1 MKKTFR
7 IIFDVEGDTC
17 AEYKDLVDKFMLK
30 QMHLAEELVKNVDQ
44 DEILKQS
51 RMIITMA
58 NEFYHHT
65 EYEHCALYCNKK
77 GEEYLDASV
86 YDKSG
91 IKVRGQSGV
100 TKEEWNEFIKES
112 REKWEE
118 SKKEYRQRMA
128 EYENKEEN

>member
-7 IIFDVEGDTC
+7 IIFDVEGNTC

-30 QMHLAEELVKNVDQ
+30 QMNLAEEFVKNVDQ
-44 DEILKQS
+44 DETLKQS

-65 EYEHCALYCNKK
+65 EYEHCTLYCNKK

-91 IKVRGQSGV
+91 IKVPGQSGV
-100 TKEEWNEFIKES
+100 TKEEWDEFIKES
-112 REKWEE
+112 REEWEE
-118 SKKEYRQRMA
+118 IKRRHRENN
-128 EYENKEEN
+128 YEGS